1 MSQLDR
7 MLQATLKQEEEE
19 EGEELRQTT
28 DLETGQGDVPSR
40 VYGNSSGARTVGGAS
55 RSSLSAVPDG
65 KLDRLKQQVSD
76 TRAVILES
84 IDLVVARGER
94 LDALA
99 EKTEEVAATAG
110 QFRRTAG
117 KAKAAWAPTGVVG
130 ECLAAAWVFAV
141 DRPGAACCALVVFVL
156 FVLWIFG
163 LLS

>member
-1 MSQLDR
+1 
-7 MLQATLKQEEEE
+7 MLQATSKQEEEE
-19 EGEELRQTT
+19 EGEEELRQTA

-40 VYGNSSGARTVGGAS
+40 VYGNSSGATVGGAS
-55 RSSLSAVPDG
+55 RSSLSAVPDS

-141 DRPGAACCALVVFVL
+141 DRLGVVC
-156 FVLWIFG
+156 
-163 LLS
+163 S